1 MARGWGNIFFHRIT
15 AMTAISA
22 AVTMVSSQVCSR
34 RMEKPPPVFCT
45 YSSSTSP
52 GISGA
57 DS

>member
-1 MARGWGNIFFHRIT
+1 
-15 AMTAISA
+15 MTAISA